1 MARPATIQ
9 KLRHGRLLCGT
20 VFRFFVETW
29 NWLTAYVDNR
39 KGDLDV
45 DPMNGVITVDR
56 TQPEHPVIRLRKD
69 RLPSALGGYIGP
81 FNPVTDADGRVS
93 GFEYCYFQVGGRTF
107 LIEDVEDFGGSDC
120 IVALKIPATA
130 GASPADAEV
139 VTYSGE
145 NAYSNLSAAQV
156 NEAYEIVPLFV
167 LDANKRV
174 VVDLRAIPTFQ
185 LEEEI

>member
-1 MARPATIQ
+1 MARPPTIQ
-9 KLRHGRLLCGT
+9 KLKHGRLLCGT

-29 NWLTAYVDNR
+29 NWLSAYVDNM

-45 DPMNGVITVDR
+45 DPKNGVLTIDR
-56 TQPEHPVIRLRKD
+56 TQPDHPVIRLRKD
-69 RLPSALGGYIGP
+69 RLPGAKVFIGP
-81 FNPVTDADGRVS
+81 FNPVTGSDGRVS
-93 GFEYCYFQVGGRTF
+93 GFEYCYFQVGGRTYH
-107 LIEDVEDFGGSDC
+107 IEDVEDFGDSDC
-120 IVALKIPATA
+120 IVALKIPATNET
-130 GASPADAEV
+130 SPADAEV
-139 VTYSGE
+139 VAYTGE

-185 LEEEI
+185 LEEQI